1 MIRKIRRAM
10 LVAVSCLAA
19 AVGLLALGTLPAAA
33 QSQICSAATLG
44 QQACQADNICKCA
57 YSAGGTMTNQ
67 PPGFFWQ
74 CDIIYGKCASNG
86 GALLVNTPGGP
97 MSFPGAASSG
107 NRVRAAQGA
116 LQGMGYNP
124 GPVDGVMGPRTAT
137 AIRNFQR
144 AQRLPETGTLT
155 PETLQRLRVG

>member
-1 MIRKIRRAM
+1 MTPKTRRAVM
-10 LVAVSCLAA
+10 FAAGCLFAA
-19 AVGLLALGTLPAAA
+19 AGALPAAA
-33 QSQICSAATLG
+33 QSQICSQATLG
-44 QQACQADNICKCA
+44 TRSCQAENVCKCA

-74 CDIIYGKCASNG
+74 CDLIYGKCVGND
-86 GALLVNTPGGP
+86 LLVNSPGGP
-97 MSFPGAASSG
+97 MSVPGAASTG
-107 NRVRAAQGA
+107 NRVRAAQSA

-124 GPVDGVMGPRTAT
+124 GPVDGQMGPRTAG

>member
-1 MIRKIRRAM
+1 MIGKIRRAVP
-10 LVAVSCLAA
+10 VAVV
-19 AVGLLALGTLPAAA
+19 VGLLAGGTLPAAA
-33 QSQICSAATLG
+33 QSQICSSATLG

-57 YSAGGTMTNQ
+57 YSPGGTMTNQ

-86 GALLVNTPGGP
+86 SSAMLVNTPGGP
-97 MSFPGAASSG
+97 MSVAGAASGG
-107 NRVRAAQGA
+107 NRVRAAQSA

-124 GPVDGVMGPRTAT
+124 GPVDGVMGGRTAA

>member
-1 MIRKIRRAM
+1 MMRNTRWAVLGGVGM
-10 LVAVSCLAA
+10 LVATAWAA
-19 AVGLLALGTLPAAA
+19 PAAA
-33 QSQICSAATLG
+33 QALTCSAATLG
-44 QQACQADNICKCA
+44 QQACQAENICKCA
-57 YSAGGTMTNQ
+57 YSPGGTMTNQ

-74 CDIIYGKCASNG
+74 CDIIYGKCPPDVSHQI
-86 GALLVNTPGGP
+86 LMSTPGGP
-97 MSFPGAASSG
+97 IGVAGAAGAG

-116 LQGMGYNP
+116 LQAMGYNP

-137 AIRNFQR
+137 AIRAFQR